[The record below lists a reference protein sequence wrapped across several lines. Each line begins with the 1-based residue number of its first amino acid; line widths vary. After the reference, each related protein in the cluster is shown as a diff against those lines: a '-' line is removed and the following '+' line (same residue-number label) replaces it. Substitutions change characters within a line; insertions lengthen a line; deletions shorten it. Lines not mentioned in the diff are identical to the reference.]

1 MSGKGPTHWLAVKNI
16 QLSDAGKYSC
26 IAENAKGTAWQAV
39 NVQVHDGTYDIVPR
53 EYQEAPLF
61 TMKPKSS
68 RVSKGTD
75 CLIRCTVRGIPI
87 PRVMWFKDGN
97 RLSSAENRYLID
109 TRGSGIHT
117 LKILAVKD
125 ADHGIYSV
133 IAESEAGEA
142 SCSATIEVEDVEPVS
157 ATFKPSVSFGPA
169 GAQIAVPKR
178 AVTVSAGKT
187 ARLTLEVNGYPLP
200 EVTWYKDGVKQ
211 YTGKRYSVLEQ
222 GRNFSL
228 KIIRIRKEDEGIYEC
243 CAINRAGIGRAVV
256 HLTVKE
262 LQYFRNVNGPR
273 VVIVDELKDA
283 YLSVDVTDEKIP
295 VIWSRDGEDV
305 DVSSDDRFQLIS
317 SGCKRILKL
326 CKARV
331 RDQGEWKVSCKDQN
345 VIVLLRVNPINPI
358 VTAPVRTKWVCVDE
372 ELSLDAELAATATGI
387 TWILNGSDLTADN
400 RAKSHQNGQIL
411 KLNIR
416 PIKSTDVGILKLET
430 DQGTAETQVN
440 VVEAPHGLRLRKE
453 GEGHLEA
460 RWNHLPATSFL
471 GLYEI
476 QLGDV
481 SGPESIRVTW
491 HGDGIKLEEN
501 RHSFDNLPPGFYTY
515 RIRTTCAAFDENKPT
530 SGPWGQLAEPT
541 KLAAG
546 AVLKRGLVDVEVMEG
561 ETCRMSIEVS
571 GECRHPLW
579 YLNGARVRDEWVTI
593 EGETH
598 QLVLRDLKEQGVGTV
613 EWVCQDLETQCQLT
627 VKAKPP
633 RLVRGLQA
641 QSVPMH
647 TDVVMSVR
655 LSKIVDGEARWSLNG
670 TGTPELIPK
679 THTRI
684 KMEQRGEMYTLT
696 IQGATMAEDGIVEFE
711 LPIKDG
717 PPIKSK
723 AKLEII
729 KPKPAIEKGLQDE
742 TDGTE
747 REDAEFRFTVCER
760 EQIERVKWY
769 HNGKLVEPSQKYI
782 MTSNEVTGEC
792 FLLIKK
798 CRKADAGVVEARV
811 GLETTK
817 TKFNVA
823 EGAAMF
829 TCARLQKMEI
839 QCGQSVELVATVSR
853 ADAVVQWFKDDKE
866 IDDPRISPKEDGL
879 KRILHIDQVR
889 YPGDTGNYSCVVGPS
904 DAERVDIALEV
915 QQAFETFLTKLPDQ
929 MEGLAGE
936 DIVFAVEVSAPEVNV
951 QWLKDG
957 KLIKES
963 DKMKLSGEGLWR
975 RLTIRQ
981 LDCIDTSRISCE
993 TLHDKTQTAFN
1004 VNEPVITVVSDL
1016 EDNECIEGGTV
1027 SYELELSHTLRAQVP
1042 ICWLRNAKPLVHDGD
1057 RCQISALA
1065 GGRYSVTLRRVQRE
1079 EAGTINFVAGKIK
1092 LSAQLKVN
1100 LPPFK
1105 FTKGLSDVSVFI
1117 GESVVLFC
1125 EVNHPDHDVQWLMGN
1140 EVISS
1145 KNQHISITK
1154 EGVIHKLRIGSSLEA
1169 DTAIFTVQSTDN
1181 PEIKLA
1187 AFVEVTQ
1194 PPIEVIHPLEDLEI
1208 EEGDVAEFVFEIS
1221 RKVPNVDFFLGND
1234 RLIHIP
1240 GETEIEVEECLY
1252 RIYLHGLLEDD
1263 SGVIKAVIDGIKYS
1277 EAICDIIREPI
1288 HFKQPLRDCVVEMKN
1303 RCTMTCEI
1311 SDPDAPVQW
1320 LFNDEPL
1327 IPDHNISAERSDT
1340 FRSLV
1345 FASAMPSLEG
1355 FYTCVTPDGRKTSA
1369 ELFVQKPE
1377 VQFIEGLEDQEVYM
1391 GDSVQAKIRLSVVG
1405 AGGHWEWDNEKLE
1418 SAPGR
1423 VEMYN
1428 EHEEYRIKLFDVQ
1441 ETGTLAFVVAKNC
1454 NSLCRITALERP
1466 IKFKRRLDDMRV
1478 DEGEDFTLECEMTVD
1493 KLKGFWTFE
1502 DEPIRESDRY
1512 VYEIDGTRHMLH
1524 IKGASYDCIGKYG
1537 FKCGKKFTFS
1547 AVTVK
1552 EIEVDILSGATDL
1565 QIKEGKQFCLSVV
1578 VSNPKASIQWRKD
1591 GRSLIGGEHFKF
1603 SKQVSGEK
1611 GGPPEGVRY
1620 MLEVERA
1627 NISDE
1632 GLYTFDAQEGRATC
1646 TAKVHVKREPATV
1659 TKQLVARKIRDTE
1672 PFVEFVAEF
1681 SRPDI
1686 KVVWS
1691 RDNKV
1696 LRGDQYEINRISDV
1710 AWSLIIKEPT
1720 EAESGLY
1727 CAECEDCSSHAMLRV
1742 LPWKTQ
1748 IIDQLEDQTGELNS
1762 KVNFTAAI
1770 SLPSPANIKPDEIE
1784 WYFGGEL
1791 VDFANDDRFSA
1802 SVFDEYVHTFSIL
1815 RTEEAMMNKQI
1826 ALQVR
1831 DARTEATL
1839 VVYVPPSPPHHVRI
1853 VAAKHDWAILQWDEP
1868 QVLGSLPII
1877 GYILECR
1884 VEDGKWS
1891 QFGPELI
1898 LGTRTEVSELLG
1910 GVEHRFRVRAKTSFG
1925 IAAASV
1931 NTDPLVPWVPL
1942 SVSKHLEAETWCYE
1956 EEDKVLKCQFTLTED
1971 QEPAE
1976 WYCESELIDFSTSTK
1991 FENVSDGHW
2000 RGLKIIN
2007 AQLDDSG
2014 LYMCKIGEHST
2025 ETILEVEQ
2033 KPPSFTVKV
2042 KGGQAELGD
2051 EWTFICETEK
2061 PDSNVVWLKNGME
2074 LPDVSRFVTRWDDN
2088 LTHTLTIKDIQEDDY
2103 GEYSAYIEG
2112 SDAITSAE
2120 LIVETPEPKFTV
2132 KIQSAEVDVDNDW
2145 KFVCQTE
2152 RPSANVIWLKNGVE
2166 LPESRRFISESLN
2179 GLTHS
2184 LTIKN
2189 IGIDDQGEYSAY
2201 VEGSDAI
2208 TSADL
2213 AVLIPAPFFSVQVK
2227 GGKVDLG
2234 KDWKFVCETARPNA
2248 NVIWLKNGVEL
2259 PDTDRFKTHWD
2270 EDLTHTLTIID
2281 VEESDQAEYSAYIEG
2296 SDAITSA
2303 EIVVDMPHF
2312 EAELEPADVK
2322 VGGTHTF
2329 R

>member
-1 MSGKGPTHWLAVKNI
+1 MRYESDHKGPTHWLAVKNI
-16 QLSDAGKYSC
+16 QLQDAGKFSC

-109 TRGSGIHT
+109 SRGAGVHT
-117 LKILAVKD
+117 LKILTVKD
-125 ADHGIYSV
+125 HDHGIYSV
-133 IAESEAGEA
+133 IAESDAGEA

-157 ATFKPSVSFGPA
+157 ATFKPSVSFGSV
-169 GAQIAVPKR
+169 GTQQSVPKR

-200 EVTWYKDGVKQ
+200 EVTWYKDGIKQ

-262 LQYFRNVNGPR
+262 LQYFRNVSGPR

-283 YLSVDVTDEKIP
+283 YLSVDVTDDKIP
-295 VIWSRDGEDV
+295 VVWSRDNDQIDHDE
-305 DVSSDDRFQLIS
+305 RFQLIQ

-326 CKARV
+326 SKAKRC
-331 RDQGEWKVSCKDQN
+331 DQGEWRVSCKDQS

-358 VTAPVRTKWVCVDE
+358 ITAPVATKWVCVDD
-372 ELSLDAELAATATGI
+372 ELSVQAELAASATGI
-387 TWILNGSDLTADN
+387 TWILNENDLSDDN
-400 RAKSHQNGQIL
+400 RARSHQNGNSL
-411 KLNIR
+411 KLNLR
-416 PIKSTDVGILKLET
+416 PIKSGDVGLLKLET
-430 DQGTAETQVN
+430 DQGQAETQVN

-460 RWNHLPATSFL
+460 RWNHLPVTSFL

-476 QLGDV
+476 QIGDV
-481 SGPESIRVTW
+481 SGPESIRVNW
-491 HGDGIKLEEN
+491 HGAGVKLEEN
-501 RHSFDNLPPGFYTY
+501 RYNFDNLRPGYYTY
-515 RIRTTCAAFDENKPT
+515 RIRTTCAAFDENKPAN
-530 SGPWGQLAEPT
+530 GPWGQLVEPT
-541 KLAAG
+541 RLAAG

-613 EWVCQDLETQCQLT
+613 EWVCQELETSCQLT

-641 QSVPMH
+641 QSVPLH

-655 LSKIVDGEARWSLNG
+655 LSKIVDGEARWSLNE
-670 TGTPELIPK
+670 TGKPELIPK

-729 KPKPAIEKGLQDE
+729 KPKPSIEKGLDDQ
-742 TDGTE
+742 TNGVE
-747 REDAEFRFTVCER
+747 REDAEFRFTVLDR

-769 HNGKLVEPSQKYI
+769 HNGKVIEPGPRYI

-792 FLLIKK
+792 FLIIKK
-798 CRKADAGVVEARV
+798 CRKADAGIVEARI
-811 GLETTK
+811 GLESTR

-823 EGAAMF
+823 EGKAMF

-853 ADAVVQWFKDDKE
+853 ADAVVTWFKDDQE
-866 IDDPRISPKEDGL
+866 IDDPRITQLEDGL
-879 KRILHIDQVR
+879 KRVLHIDQVR
-889 YPGDTGNYSCVVGPS
+889 YPGDTGNYACVVGPS
-904 DAERVDIALEV
+904 EDERVNIALEV

-929 MEGLAGE
+929 LDGLAGE
-936 DIVFAVEVSAPEVNV
+936 DKTFEVEVSAPEVQV

-957 KLIKES
+957 KLVKGS
-963 DKMKLSGEGLWR
+963 DKIKIIGDGQWR
-975 RLTIRQ
+975 RLTVKQ
-981 LDCIDTSRISCE
+981 LDCIDSSRISCE
-993 TLHDKTQTAFN
+993 TLHDKTQTVFN
-1004 VNEPVITVVSDL
+1004 VNEPTITILKDL
-1016 EDNECIEGGTV
+1016 ADNECVEGGTV
-1027 SYELELSHTLRAQVP
+1027 SYELQLSHTLRSQVP

-1065 GGRYSVTLRRVQRE
+1065 GGYYSVTLRRVQRD
-1079 EAGTINFVAGKIK
+1079 EAGSINFVAGRIK
-1092 LSAQLKVN
+1092 LSAQLKVH

-1125 EVNHPDHDVQWLMGN
+1125 EVNHPDHEVQWFMGN
-1140 EVISS
+1140 EPINS
-1145 KNQHISITK
+1145 KNQHITIIK
-1154 EGVIHKLRIGSSLEA
+1154 EGVIRKLRIGSALEA
-1169 DTAIFTVQSTDN
+1169 DTAIFTVQSVN
-1181 PEIKLA
+1181 EPEVKLA

-1194 PPIEVIHPLEDLEI
+1194 PPIEVVHPLEDLEI

-1221 RKVPNVDFFLGND
+1221 RKVPNVKFYLGND
-1234 RLIHIP
+1234 QLMHIP
-1240 GETEIEVEECLY
+1240 GETEIEVDDCIY

-1263 SGVIKAVIDGIKYS
+1263 SGVIKVLIDGVKYS
-1277 EAICDIIREPI
+1277 EAIVDIMREPI

-1303 RCTMTCEI
+1303 RATMTCEI

-1320 LFNDEPL
+1320 LYNDEPL
-1327 IPDHNISAERSDT
+1327 VPGVNISSERSDT

-1345 FASAMPSLEG
+1345 FTNAAPSMEG
-1355 FYTCVTPDGRKTSA
+1355 YYTCVTPDGRKTTA

-1377 VQFIEGLEDQEVYM
+1377 VQFIEGLDDQEIYM
-1391 GDSVQAKIRLSVVG
+1391 GDSVDAKIRLSVVG
-1405 AGGHWEWDNEKLE
+1405 AGGHWEWDGEKLE
-1418 SAPGR
+1418 SAPER

-1466 IKFKRRLDDMRV
+1466 IKFKNRLDDLRV

-1502 DEPIRESDRY
+1502 DEPIRLSDRY
-1512 VYEIDGTRHMLH
+1512 VYEIDGTKHRLH
-1524 IKGASYDCIGKYG
+1524 IKNASYDCIGKYG

-1547 AVTVK
+1547 AVSVK

-1578 VSNPKASIQWRKD
+1578 VSNPKATIQWRKD
-1591 GRSLIGGEHFKF
+1591 GRALIGGEHVKF
-1603 SKQVSGEK
+1603 SRQVAGER

-1627 NISDE
+1627 KISDE
-1632 GLYTFDAQEGRATC
+1632 GLYTFDAQDGRATC
-1646 TAKVHVKREPATV
+1646 TAKVHVKREPAVV

-1696 LRGDQYEINRISDV
+1696 LRGDQYEINRISNT

-1727 CAECEDCSSHAMLRV
+1727 CAECEDCSTHAMLRV
-1742 LPWKTQ
+1742 LPWKTS
-1748 IIDQLEDQTGELNS
+1748 IIDNLDDQTGELNS
-1762 KVNFTAAI
+1762 KVNFAAAI
-1770 SLPSPANIKPDEIE
+1770 SLPSPANVKPDEVE
-1784 WYFGGEL
+1784 WYFGGDL
-1791 VDFANDDRFSA
+1791 VDFETDDRFTK
-1802 SVFDEYVHTFSIL
+1802 SVTDDYVHQFTIL
-1815 RTEEAMMNKQI
+1815 RIEEAMMNKQV

-1831 DARTEATL
+1831 DARTEASL

-1853 VAAKHDWAILQWDEP
+1853 VSAKQDWAILQWDEP
-1868 QVLGSLPII
+1868 QILGSLPII

-1884 VEDGKWS
+1884 VEDGKWA
-1891 QFGPELI
+1891 QVGPELV
-1898 LGTRTEVSELLG
+1898 LGTRTEVSHLLG

-1925 IAAASV
+1925 LAAASV

-1942 SVSKHLEAETWCYE
+1942 AVAKHLEAETWCYE
-1956 EEDKVLKCQFTLTED
+1956 NDDKILQCQFTLTED

-1976 WYCESELIDFSTSTK
+1976 WFWESEPIDFETSTK

-2000 RGLKIIN
+2000 RRLKIKN
-2007 AQLDDSG
+2007 AELDDSG
-2014 LYMCKIGEHST
+2014 LFMCKIGEHTT
-2025 ETILEVEQ
+2025 ETILEVEPR
-2033 KPPSFTVKV
+2033 PPAFTVKV
-2042 KGGQAELGD
+2042 KGGQVEAGD
-2051 EWTFICETEK
+2051 NFTFFVETEK
-2061 PDSNVVWLKNGME
+2061 PEANVVWMKNGLE
-2074 LPDVSRFVTRWDDN
+2074 LPDSDRYITRWDDQ
-2088 LTHTLTIKDIQEDDY
+2088 LTHTLTIMDVEEDDDA
-2103 GEYSAYIEG
+2103 EYSAYIEG
-2112 SDAITSAE
+2112 SDAITTAE
-2120 LIVETPEPKFTV
+2120 LIVDTPP
-2132 KIQSAEVDVDNDW
+2132 
-2145 KFVCQTE
+2145 
-2152 RPSANVIWLKNGVE
+2152 PS
-2166 LPESRRFISESLN
+2166 
-2179 GLTHS
+2179 
-2184 LTIKN
+2184 
-2189 IGIDDQGEYSAY
+2189 
-2201 VEGSDAI
+2201 
-2208 TSADL
+2208 
-2213 AVLIPAPFFSVQVK
+2213 FSVQVK
-2227 GGKVDLG
+2227 GGKAELG
-2234 KDWKFVCETARPNA
+2234 KDWKLVCETDQPNA

-2259 PDTDRFKTHWD
+2259 PDSDKFKVNWD
-2270 EDLTHTLTIID
+2270 NDLRHTLTIVE
-2281 VEESDQAEYSAYIEG
+2281 VEEADQAEYSAYIEG
-2296 SDAITSA
+2296 TDVISSA
-2303 EIVVDMPHF
+2303 EIVVDIPHF
-2312 EAELEPADVK
+2312 DTELTKAEVK
-2322 VGGTHTF
+2322 VGETHTF
-2329 R
+2329 RLLLSFYIVFIKKNF